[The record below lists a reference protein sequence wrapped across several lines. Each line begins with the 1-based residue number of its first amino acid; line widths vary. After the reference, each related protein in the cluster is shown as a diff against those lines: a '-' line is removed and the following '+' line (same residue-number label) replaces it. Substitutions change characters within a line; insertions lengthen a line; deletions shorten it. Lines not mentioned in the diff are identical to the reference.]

1 MATPPTTTRPRA
13 DAGRDAGAA
22 AAGRRAWWGL
32 AAGVLVVAAAMLVPP
47 VFDVV
52 VKAGRA
58 APLIGDW
65 DLRVGPMSIVALALV
80 ALAARPG
87 VLARLERLTWGQ
99 LLALSWLVSVVWMVS
114 LALVDGPTGLGKHL
128 EHGTEYLGSARA
140 ADDVGEMLR
149 VYISRIPLDS
159 AHHWPVHLAGHPPG
173 AVLMFVGLDRLGLG
187 SWQAAGAVVVLV
199 AGTVP
204 AAVAVTLDR
213 LAARD
218 AARRALPFLVLAPTA
233 VLMAVS
239 ADALFTATVAWG
251 MAALAAAGAAT
262 AWRRPALA
270 VLAGLLLGWCL
281 LESYGLGLVA
291 LLAVAVLVATGG
303 AWRPRLVVGALAAG
317 TALLVVLLAAGLGF
331 AWWDAYPVLHD
342 RYWDPRDLA
351 SKRPFWY
358 WSFGNLGSLF
368 LAAGLLLPAALG
380 AASVPV
386 ARLRRAAGRARAQ
399 GWERVVAPLVV
410 AGVAM
415 VLAADLS
422 RMSKAEVER
431 IWLPFMPWMLLAVLW
446 LPPRWQ
452 RWGLVGQGVLAL
464 ALAHGIKTV
473 W

>member
-1 MATPPTTTRPRA
+1 MATPPTTTRPAA
-13 DAGRDAGAA
+13 DAGEVGGAD
-22 AAGRRAWWGL
+22 RRAWWGL
-32 AAGVLVVAAAMLVPP
+32 GVGVLVVAAAMLVPP

-65 DLRVGPMSIVALALV
+65 DLRIGPSSLVALALV
-80 ALAARPG
+80 VLAARPG
-87 VLARLERLTWGQ
+87 VLERLERLTWGR
-99 LLALSWLVSVVWMVS
+99 LLALSWLLSVVWMVS

-128 EHGTEYLGSARA
+128 QHGTEYLGSARA

-159 AHHWPVHLAGHPPG
+159 VDHWPVHLAGHPPG
-173 AVLMFVGLDRLGLG
+173 AVLMFVGLDRIGLG

-213 LAARD
+213 LGARD

-233 VLMAVS
+233 IFMAVS
-239 ADALFTATVAWG
+239 ADALFAATVAWG

-262 AWRRPALA
+262 AWRRPVLA
-270 VLAGLLLGWCL
+270 VVAGLLLGWCL
-281 LESYGLGLVA
+281 MESYGLGLVA
-291 LLAVAVLVATGG
+291 LLAVAVLLATGG
-303 AWRPRLVVGALAAG
+303 AWRPRLVTGALAAG
-317 TALLVVLLAAGLGF
+317 TALLVVLLFAGLGF
-331 AWWDAYPVLHD
+331 AWWNAYPVLHD

-380 AASVPV
+380 AASAPV
-386 ARLRRAAGRARAQ
+386 AGLRTAAGRARAQ
-399 GWERVVAPLVV
+399 GWERVVAPLVL
-410 AGVAM
+410 AGVTM

-446 LPPRWQ
+446 LPPRWR

-464 ALAHGIKTV
+464 AVQHGIKTV